1 MTMKATTRLLLAIA
15 ALACTP
21 AWSQAP
27 LTQVVVRIAPV
38 VTVATV
44 PANAPELPVLLFN
57 STRKSLASPVA
68 APTGT
73 LTYTLTSLGSEPV
86 LTGTAPI
93 VGGLSTWTA
102 APAPEGYTVSV
113 SYPGDVNYLPLSASL
128 PAGPAED
135 FDFTLPTVTMAQ
147 GTTWNGA
154 MQVVSLNGFTGTI
167 AWACQNV
174 PTQIGCPMSQTASV
188 FTPANMAVPQTCPLT
203 ITTSPGDFIPA
214 AGLILLGFAF
224 SFKSR
229 PPPAAIRR
237 SRVQL
242 CSSCSA
248 LPGVVRRQF
257 TVEIHSLRKATY
269 QVTIT
274 GVSGARYARQ
284 TDHSRR
290 PVKSLD

>member
-38 VTVATV
+38 VTVTTV
-44 PANAPELPVLLFN
+44 PANAPRPAGSSVQFAAQV
-57 STRKSLASPVA
+57 TGIAVA

-73 LTYTLTSLGSEPV
+73 LTYTLTSPATVSG
-86 LTGTAPI
+86 LTVTAPI

-102 APAPEGYTVSV
+102 VPPSEGYTISV
-113 SYPGDVNYLPLSASL
+113 LYSGDVNYLPMSASL

-135 FDFTLPTVTMAQ
+135 FDFTLPSVTVAQ
-147 GTTWNGA
+147 GNTWNGA

-167 AWACQNV
+167 AWTCQNV
-174 PTQIGCPMSQTASV
+174 PTQIGCPMSQTSSV
-188 FTPANMAVPQTCPLT
+188 FTPANVTVPQTCPLT
-203 ITTSPGDFIPA
+203 ITTSPGDFIPG
-214 AGLILLGFAF
+214 AGFILLGFAF

-229 PPPAAIRR
+229 RR
-237 SRVQL
+237 LQL
-242 CSSCSA
+242 LAGLAFSCV
-248 LPGVVRRQF
+248 LLFGVAGCGSGGDPQWNPL
-257 TVEIHSLRKATY
+257 TPKGTY

-274 GVSGARYARQ
+274 GVSG
-284 TDHSRR
+284 TVTHSKQIA
-290 PVKSLD
+290 VVVQ